1 MIYNQKEHE
10 KWQKKAE
17 TDIACVLV
25 LADFEMRKHAF
36 LHRYVLDGVECA
48 VVPLNTQHVGLVS

>member
-17 TDIACVLV
+17 TDMSCVLV
-25 LADFEMRKHAF
+25 LAEFEMRKHNF
-36 LHRYVLDGVECA
+36 LRGYSLEDFFDLWF
-48 VVPLNTQHVGLVS
+48 PSYK